1 MVSEEL
7 HDTGEYSET
16 DNELGNEDSISFMS
30 LIKNGKIG
38 ISEIIKIILLFV
50 AIILLSL
57 GAYILVKIK

>member
-1 MVSEEL
+1 MVSEGL
-7 HDTGEYSET
+7 QDTGEYSET
-16 DNELGNEDSISFMS
+16 DNELENDDSISFIS